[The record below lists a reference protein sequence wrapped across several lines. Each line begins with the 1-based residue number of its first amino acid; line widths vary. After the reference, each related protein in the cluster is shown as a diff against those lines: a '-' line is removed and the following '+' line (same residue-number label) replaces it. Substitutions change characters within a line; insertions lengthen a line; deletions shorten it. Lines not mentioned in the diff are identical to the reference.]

1 MLNIHTT
8 CVSIKN
14 RGILLLGAPASGKS
28 DLALRLI
35 LHHQAILVSDDR
47 TDIEIKSNKAYANTP
62 QKIAGMIEVR
72 GVGIQKMPYISG
84 IEIKL
89 AVELVKTYKEI
100 ERLPQEEF
108 YEIEGIKI
116 PLIKIYPFE
125 ASAPDKIVIKL
136 DSMVD

>member
-14 RGILLLGAPASGKS
+14 HGILLLGAPASGKS

-35 LHHQAILVSDDR
+35 LHKQAILVSDDR